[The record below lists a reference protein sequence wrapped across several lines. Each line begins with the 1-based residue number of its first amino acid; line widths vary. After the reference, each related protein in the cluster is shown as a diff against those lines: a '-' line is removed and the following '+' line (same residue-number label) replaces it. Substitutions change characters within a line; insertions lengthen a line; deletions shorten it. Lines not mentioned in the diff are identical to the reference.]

1 MMDLGELE
9 ALYAERLPVFR
20 RVAAAITGDREAG
33 CDAVQEAFAT
43 AIRKRRAFRGE
54 GSLEAWVWR
63 IVVNTS
69 RNARRR
75 AERRPPPAAGGLTA
89 AAEPAVSPRV
99 PLDAL
104 SARQREVVFL
114 RYFADLAYDEIARIL
129 GISEG
134 TVGATLHAAHGVLR
148 REMQEATA

>member
-9 ALYAERLPVFR
+9 ALYVDRLPVFR

-33 CDAVQEAFAT
+33 RDAVQEAFAT
-43 AIRKRRAFRGE
+43 AIRKRRGYRGD

-75 AERRPPPAAGGLTA
+75 ADRRVPVEPDAATDPSESG
-89 AAEPAVSPRV
+89 VSPRV
-99 PLDAL
+99 PLEAL
-104 SARQREVVFL
+104 TGRQREVVFL
-114 RYFADLAYDEIARIL
+114 RYFADLSYGEIAGIL
-129 GISEG
+129 GITEG
-134 TVGATLHAAHGVLR
+134 TVGATLSAAHGVLR
-148 REMQEATA
+148 RAM